1 MISVKGL
8 HKTFTFGKARTA
20 ALQGIDLEVREGE
33 FFVLL
38 GPSGSGKT
46 TLLRSVAGLEKPDR
60 GEILLGGK
68 TLFSS
73 AQKIHL
79 LPEERGIGMVFQS
92 YAIWPHLSVADN
104 IGLVIT
110 HGKMRLP
117 RDKIKGR
124 IRRALSLVQLEEF
137 EQSPARLLSGGQQ
150 QRVALARALAVNP
163 KVLLMD
169 EPLSNLDARLREEV
183 RSKIR
188 SLVSGLKITSLY
200 VTHDQV
206 EAMVLADRIAV
217 MAGGRVLQVGTPY
230 ELYRSPSS
238 ARVAE
243 FFGSINWLDG
253 RVVDEG
259 RADTDIGVFEVNGR
273 ALETGRVVLGI
284 RPEDFRLGPPA
295 ASGQNQFAGEIIT
308 QTFAG
313 DQVFLELKIKGRTL
327 HAKTMVDGMEAGARI
342 SVHVPKEKVIV
353 FQAEG

>member
-217 MAGGRVLQVGTPY
+217 MAGGRVLEVAPTY
-230 ELYRSPSS
+230 EPTARASLRSMAGPWKPG
-238 ARVAE
+238 AW
-243 FFGSINWLDG
+243 FWGLD
-253 RVVDEG
+253 
-259 RADTDIGVFEVNGR
+259 
-273 ALETGRVVLGI
+273 
-284 RPEDFRLGPPA
+284 P
-295 ASGQNQFAGEIIT
+295 
-308 QTFAG
+308 
-313 DQVFLELKIKGRTL
+313 
-327 HAKTMVDGMEAGARI
+327 RI
-342 SVHVPKEKVIV
+342 SGSGLRPLPVRINLPEKLSPKPLPATRSFLNSRSKAGRFMPRPWSMGWRREPGSPCMFRKR
-353 FQAEG
+353 G